1 MRHYDV
7 IVIGAGPGGIFA
19 TYELAK
25 NSLNFLLLF
34 LKPDISYQEESVLL
48 MVTRFLTASIVKAAL
63 L

>member
-7 IVIGAGPGGIFA
+7 IVIGADRVVFLPHMNWQ
-19 TYELAK
+19 K
-25 NSLNFLLLF
+25 SSLNFLLLF

>member
-7 IVIGAGPGGIFA
+7 IVIGAGPGVF
-19 TYELAK
+19 LPHMNWQK
-25 NSLNFLLLF
+25 SSLNFLLLF

>member
-19 TYELAK
+19 TYELSK
-25 NSLNFLLLF
+25 KQPNFLLLF

-48 MVTRFLTASIVKAAL
+48 MVTRLLTASIVKAAL

>member
-25 NSLNFLLLF
+25 SSLNFLLLF

>member
-25 NSLNFLLLF
+25 KQPELSIAV